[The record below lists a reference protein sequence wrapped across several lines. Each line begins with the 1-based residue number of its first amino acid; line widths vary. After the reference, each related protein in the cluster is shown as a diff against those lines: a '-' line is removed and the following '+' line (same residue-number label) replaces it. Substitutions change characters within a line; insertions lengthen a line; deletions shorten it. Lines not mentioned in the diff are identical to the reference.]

1 MVYRLKA
8 LPGSVR
14 DITSIYNSV
23 KEIDSHVILILDRG
37 FFSMDVLKFLLDKA
51 SFVIPAKRNSK
62 LYEEEI
68 DVKDLFFYGERLI
81 KCGKTGKR
89 LKVKGKRR
97 ATTSTSSRTSP

>member
-1 MVYRLKA
+1 MIKA

-23 KEIDSHVILILDRG
+23 INSHVILILDRG
-37 FFSMDVLKFLLDKA
+37 FFSMGVVKFLLDKA

-68 DVKDLFFYGERLI
+68 EKSI
-81 KCGKTGKR
+81 STGKD
-89 LKVKGKRR
+89 
-97 ATTSTSSRTSP
+97 S

>member
-23 KEIDSHVILILDRG
+23 NDSHVILILDRG

-51 SFVIPAKRNSK
+51 SFVIPARRNSK

-68 DVKDLFFYGERLI
+68 DVKDRFFYRGRLI
-81 KCGKTGKR
+81 KCGKTGKEI
-89 LKVKGKRR
+89 
-97 ATTSTSSRTSP
+97 